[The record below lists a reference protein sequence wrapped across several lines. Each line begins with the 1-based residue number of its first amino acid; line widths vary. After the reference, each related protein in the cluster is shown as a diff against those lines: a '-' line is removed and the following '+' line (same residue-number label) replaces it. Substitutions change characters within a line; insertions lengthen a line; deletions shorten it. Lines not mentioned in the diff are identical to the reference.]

1 MDHHD
6 INRRKFL
13 AQGVGAAGVASA
25 LTGSSPLQ
33 AQDAPAPPVID
44 SDAPLGRYWQRP
56 VYQLAEVDLTAAAR
70 ELATEQIKERHRI
83 YCLLLMKLIYRF
95 WNGNKHGPVGL
106 YPQRE
111 AQKEKIQD
119 PRSVSFRYRGD
130 MCESSDPLRVRWD
143 RYLGHNI
150 ACLAV
155 DGKGEI
161 IDFEFNH
168 NDLFR
173 SSAEHAESRMVRR
186 LFSLTDIFDNWRT
199 GEAIPRKSR
208 AFSLTD
214 VTLYT
219 SLESCAQCSGV
230 MSLGRVKQVIF
241 LQRDFTTYVIGNIM
255 YNLAGRDGDDL
266 PLAPLPIPASAIDLS
281 YFDQLNAEY
290 TAFHGALLE
299 AKKRKDK
306 SAAFFVAPEERLV
319 DYSPSITSY
328 LCTDSAFAIFGRGG
342 NEFDN
347 MRVHDDTLK
356 SGDDS
361 GVWANKKCLD
371 EARRFFQ
378 YADVEG
384 YRGSPHKL

>member
-25 LTGSSPLQ
+25 LAGASPVQ
-33 AQDAPAPPVID
+33 SKDAPAPPVID
-44 SDAPLGRYWQRP
+44 SDAPLARYWQRP
-56 VYQLAEVDLTAAAR
+56 VYQLADVDLTSAAR
-70 ELATEQIKERHRI
+70 ELAAEQIKERHRI
-83 YCLLLMKLIYRF
+83 YCLLLMKLIHRF
-95 WNGNKHGPVGL
+95 WNGNKHGPIGL
-106 YPQRE
+106 YPQRT
-111 AQKEKIQD
+111 AQREETQD
-119 PRSVSFRYRGD
+119 RHSTSFRYRGD
-130 MCESSDPLRVRWD
+130 MFTSPDPLRVSWD

-155 DGKGEI
+155 DAKGEI

-168 NDLFR
+168 NDFFR

-186 LFSLTDIFDNWRT
+186 LFSLADIFDNWKT
-199 GEAIPRKSR
+199 GQAIPGKSR

-255 YNLAGRDGDDL
+255 YNLAGRDGDNL
-266 PLAPLPIPASAIDLS
+266 PLAPLPIPASAVDLP
-281 YFDQLNAEY
+281 YFDKLNAEY
-290 TAFHGALLE
+290 TGFHDALLM
-299 AKKRKDK
+299 AQNRNDK
-306 SAAFFVAPEERLV
+306 SAAFFVAPEAGLV

-328 LCTDSAFAIFGRGG
+328 LCTDSAFFIFGQGG
-342 NEFDN
+342 DEFDN
-347 MRVHDDTLK
+347 MRVSDDNSK
-356 SGDDS
+356 EVGDD
-361 GVWANKKCLD
+361 GVWTNGKCLR
-371 EARRFFQ
+371 EAKRFYQ